1 MNKNEFISK
10 CKLDKISVSNLKLTS
25 ICRIIVSSCFPAFIL
40 SASTSITTTSK
51 KTIKTLVNTLSK
63 HNLAVKSEAKQTR
76 EEIKGSRY
84 KYKKIVQ
91 NLIY

>member
-1 MNKNEFISK
+1 M
-10 CKLDKISVSNLKLTS
+10 
-25 ICRIIVSSCFPAFIL
+25 
-40 SASTSITTTSK
+40 
-51 KTIKTLVNTLSK
+51 VNTLSK
-63 HNLAVKSEAKQTR
+63 HKVVVKSEAKQTR